1 MRVAFLLTQADV
13 LGDAERAVFGH
24 TTALAGRHEEVR
36 VISVFKERR
45 RRFESPDPRVDVAF
59 LIESVK
65 SRAVRRSG
73 LAAEA
78 QEALSALPSDIVE
91 RRWDDRFNRL
101 ADIEVEYAL
110 RHLDTD
116 VLITTSPALLAYV
129 ARFLPPHIIAVHYEL
144 GAPETAGPAAE
155 PLLRHLV
162 RCDAL
167 ALPRARS
174 REWFTETFGP
184 AVPPVAV
191 TRPALARRFRPRSTL
206 ETRMVTLV
214 ARLEKRSG
222 VGQALTAW
230 AKVSPQHPTWT
241 LRIIGDGP
249 LGKALRA
256 QRDEL
261 GLHSSVQFV
270 GEAPADLAE
279 EWAKSSIALSA
290 ATEDALGVSLMEA
303 HAAGVPVV
311 AYDCPTAPSEVVQ
324 HGQTGLLVTPGDAD
338 ALADALLKMI
348 ENTDLRWSTGAEAAL
363 AATGF
368 RYNRNFDR
376 LFVNLEADRVS
387 GRRDR
392 RKAAR
397 IAAHSLTSGPEG
409 QARAAAS
416 APRSTQDSEELAT
429 AEERMLR
436 RGGGLVRDGGQ
447 VCRVIEAE
455 TPHDISQANLA
466 IVATALESADIPYF
480 ITRTTKVRHTVAVHA
495 SQREA
500 VLRAFGRS
508 FTRQPVYVALL
519 NERDDAVVTTL
530 GGLTTGHAQTPCAGV
545 RVYQSVVTPSR
556 TLRLGATYGC
566 TVAFWDDDENDPDY
580 IASPFRTLIG
590 ARIPTEAL
598 RLDTMVLGGRR
609 YPTIQAFNQELHHDI
624 TFPVDAVYTWVDG
637 SDVEWLERKNAVLAA
652 KGIETEDAAT
662 SAARFR
668 NRDELRYSLRSLDM
682 YAPWIRNIYLVT
694 DRQVPSWLDTT
705 HPRVRVVDH
714 TEIFA
719 GQGQLPTYNSH
730 AIESRLHHID
740 GLAEHFLYF
749 NDDVFAARPIQPS
762 LFFLGN
768 GMSKHFMSSNAIPM
782 NPINEKDEFSRMA
795 AKNNRRL
802 LAERFGRVL
811 VNSFI
816 HAPHPLRRSVMRDLE
831 SEFAEALG
839 NTAGNQ
845 LRNASDV
852 SVASSLHHYFGY
864 YTGRSV
870 PGRIAGGFVNVG
882 LSEQVKKL
890 NRMLATRSNDVF
902 CLNDFH
908 DGDVSEDEQDAT
920 LAAFLPSYFPI
931 ASQFETGSP
940 RNQRFHAQDLPEW
953 PL

>member
-1 MRVAFLLTQADV
+1 MRVAFLLTRADV

-24 TTALAGRHEEVR
+24 ATALAGRHEEVR
-36 VISVFKERR
+36 IISVFKERR
-45 RRFESPDPRVDVAF
+45 RRFESPDPRVDVTF
-59 LIESVK
+59 LIESLK

-73 LAAEA
+73 LADDAET
-78 QEALSALPSDIVE
+78 ALAALPSDIVE
-91 RRWDDRFNRL
+91 RRWDEHFHRL
-101 ADIEVEYAL
+101 ADIEMEHAL
-110 RHLDTD
+110 RHLDAD

-144 GAPETAGPAAE
+144 GAHEAAGPATE

-167 ALPRARS
+167 ALPRVRS
-174 REWFTETFGP
+174 RQWFTETFGQ
-184 AVPPVAV
+184 ALPPLIVA
-191 TRPALARRFRPRSTL
+191 RPALARRFRPRSTL

-214 ARLEKRSG
+214 ARMEERFG
-222 VGQALTAW
+222 IAQALTAW

-270 GEAPADLAE
+270 GEAPADLSE
-279 EWAKSSIALSA
+279 EWAKTSIALSA
-290 ATEDALGVSLMEA
+290 ATEDALGLFLMQA

-311 AYDCPTAPSEVVQ
+311 AYDCPTAPREVVE
-324 HGQTGLLVTPGDAD
+324 HGRTGLLVTPGDTD
-338 ALADALLKMI
+338 ALAGALLEMI
-348 ENTDLRWSTGAEAAL
+348 ENTDLRWSMGAEAAEV
-363 AATGF
+363 AAGF

-376 LFVNLEADRVS
+376 LFASLEEDRAS

-397 IAAHSLTSGPEG
+397 IAVHSLTSGTDG
-409 QARAAAS
+409 QARAAAT
-416 APRSTQDSEELAT
+416 APRSTQNSEELAT

-447 VCRVIEAE
+447 VCRIIEAE
-455 TPHDISQANLA
+455 TPHDIIQANLA
-466 IVATALESADIPYF
+466 MVATALEAAGIPYF
-480 ITRTTKVRHTVAVHA
+480 VTRTTKVRHTVAVHA
-495 SQREA
+495 NHREA
-500 VLRAFGRS
+500 ALKAFGRS
-508 FTRQPVYVALL
+508 FTRQAVYVALL

-530 GGLTTGHAQTPCAGV
+530 GGLTTGHAKTPCAGV

-566 TVAFWDDDENDPDY
+566 TVAFWDDDETDPDH
-580 IASPFRTLIG
+580 IVSPFRTLIG
-590 ARIPTEAL
+590 ARLPKEAL
-598 RLDTMVLGGRR
+598 RLDSMVLAGRR
-609 YPTIQAFNQELHHDI
+609 YPTIQAFNDDLHHDI
-624 TFPVDAVYTWVDG
+624 AFPVDAVYTWVDG
-637 SDVEWLERKNAVLAA
+637 ADVAWLERKNAVLAA

-719 GQGQLPTYNSH
+719 GEGQLPTYNSH

-768 GMSKHFMSSNAIPM
+768 GMSKHFMSSNAIPLS
-782 NPINEKDEFSRMA
+782 PINDKDEFSRMA

-802 LAERFGRVL
+802 LSEKFGRVL

-831 SEFAEALG
+831 TEFADALR

-845 LRNASDV
+845 LRNATDV

-931 ASQFETGSP
+931 ASQFEAGSP
-940 RNQRFHAQDLPEW
+940 RNQKFHAGRLTGW
-953 PL
+953 PQ